1 MRDDQKT
8 KAELLQELD
17 SLRGRVSELKQA
29 KEKLHK
35 SEQRYRSLTDDVLDS
50 SKVGIFILDDS
61 FKVVWL
67 NQALERYFGLRR
79 KDVIGKDKRQLILK
93 QIKDIFEEPETFVE
107 KVFATYDNNTY
118 IENFECHVL
127 ADGQRENRWLER
139 WSQPIRTGLFAGG
152 RIEHYAD
159 ITERKE
165 AEQALAESEEK
176 FRSIFDNANDIIG
189 SVTKTGKILEV
200 NKKIE
205 DILGYKPDELVGK
218 NILTSGILAKKNA
231 ATIVKLFKKSVKRGR
246 LLDIRDGRN
255 VTEVWVNH
263 KDGHAVLLEASST
276 TIKEGG
282 KLVGYLSVIRDIRE
296 RKKAEEA
303 LRQSEEKFRNL
314 AEKSPNMIF
323 INKAGRIVYA
333 NQKCQEIMG
342 YNQQEFYSVD
352 FDFLSLIAPDDTD
365 IARSSFSIHMNGED
379 VPPREYG
386 LITKQ
391 GERIEALVATKLIQY
406 DGQNA
411 ILGIVTDITERKKWG
426 EDLRKREELHE
437 LFFSQSL
444 DGFFYMMF
452 DEPIRWDDTVN
463 KEKVL
468 DYVFAHHRIT
478 KVNDA
483 MLQQY
488 GASQEQFIG
497 LTPNDLYAHDIAY
510 GRNVWRDFLDAG
522 RLHLETDERKL
533 DGTPIWIDGDYIC
546 LYDSQGRI
554 TGHFGIQREIT
565 EEKRAREALRESE
578 KKYRALVEQS
588 LQGIIIL
595 QDFQIIFANPTA
607 AKIAGLTVEEVL
619 TLSPEDIKAFI
630 PIEERAAI
638 LQRYEECLAD
648 KPIEHNYKLRLVR
661 KNGDEFWLDVFVSQI
676 EYLGKS
682 AIQVAFIDIT
692 ERKRAEEAY
701 RSLVDHSLQ
710 GLAIFQNGRVV
721 FANQAMA
728 DITGYTVEEMLT
740 SPPEQVQ
747 AFVHPDD
754 HELLW
759 SRHRDRLNGKELP
772 ERYEFRGIR
781 KDGSICWL
789 EIHAS
794 RIEFQGKLAIQA
806 AYVDI
811 TERKKAEEALQESEN
826 KYRTLLENLPQKIFL
841 KDNNSVYVSCNDN
854 FAKDLKIRSEEFTGK
869 TDYDFFPKA
878 LADKYRAD
886 DKRIIESGQT
896 EAFEEKYIED
906 GEERI
911 VHTVKTPFKDKQG
924 NVTGVLGIFWDITEP
939 KRREEELNIY
949 REKMVQAEQL
959 ASVGTLSATLA
970 HELTQ
975 PLTVLSLSIENS
987 LAELEKTSCP
997 DTVVEDLKE
1006 DLSEITIMTSMINRF
1021 RNFAKMSLKST
1032 VSKVDLK
1039 AVAERIVE
1047 LLDES
1052 AWRAKVTLQVEGM
1065 DKLPPIYSCARELEQ
1080 LFFSLIENAIQAA
1093 DGKKS
1098 RQVII
1103 SSVVK
1108 DEHIELQLSDNCG
1121 GIAPENLDRIFEPFF
1136 TTKPAGERTGLGLCV
1151 AERIVNRAGGKI
1163 RVESKL
1169 GKGSIFFVT
1178 LPINKDEE

>member
-1 MRDDQKT
+1 MTRDEQKT

-17 SLRGRVSELKQA
+17 ALRRCALKLKQVEEELKHSEKQF
-29 KEKLHK
+29 KELN
-35 SEQRYRSLTDDVLDS
+35 ENTFVGVYRTTPDGRITMANPALVRMLGYS
-50 SKVGIFILDDS
+50 SFEELSQQNLEKEEFAPQYPRSIFKDLIEREG
-61 FKVVWL
+61 KVVG
-67 NQALERYFGLRR
+67 LESAWR
-79 KDVIGKDKRQLILK
+79 KRDGTTLFITENAWVVRDESGKTLYYEGIVQ
-93 QIKDIFEEPETFVE
+93 
-107 KVFATYDNNTY
+107 
-118 IENFECHVL
+118 
-127 ADGQRENRWLER
+127 
-139 WSQPIRTGLFAGG
+139 
-152 RIEHYAD
+152 D
-159 ITERKE
+159 ITERK
-165 AEQALAESEEK
+165 
-176 FRSIFDNANDIIG
+176 R
-189 SVTKTGKILEV
+189 
-200 NKKIE
+200 
-205 DILGYKPDELVGK
+205 
-218 NILTSGILAKKNA
+218 
-231 ATIVKLFKKSVKRGR
+231 
-246 LLDIRDGRN
+246 
-255 VTEVWVNH
+255 
-263 KDGHAVLLEASST
+263 
-276 TIKEGG
+276 
-282 KLVGYLSVIRDIRE
+282 
-296 RKKAEEA
+296 AEEA
-303 LRQSEEKFRNL
+303 
-314 AEKSPNMIF
+314 
-323 INKAGRIVYA
+323 
-333 NQKCQEIMG
+333 
-342 YNQQEFYSVD
+342 
-352 FDFLSLIAPDDTD
+352 
-365 IARSSFSIHMNGED
+365 
-379 VPPREYG
+379 
-386 LITKQ
+386 
-391 GERIEALVATKLIQY
+391 
-406 DGQNA
+406 
-411 ILGIVTDITERKKWG
+411 
-426 EDLRKREELHE
+426 LRKREELHE

-452 DEPIRWDDTVN
+452 DEPIRWDDTVD

-488 GASQEQFIG
+488 GASQKQFIG

-578 KKYRALVEQS
+578 EKYRS
-588 LQGIIIL
+588 
-595 QDFQIIFANPTA
+595 IFNTA
-607 AKIAGLTVEEVL
+607 ASLITSIGTNGVIVGCNARIKNVLGYEKDEVVGQSIAKIIHPDYMEKAKTCLNEVL
-619 TLSPEDIKAFI
+619 TAGLARHKEYKMVRKDNKVIDVEINAAGIKNKQGKYVEGICIIEDITERKEVEQALAESEEKFRSI
-630 PIEERAAI
+630 FDNANDIIASVTKTGKILEVNKKIEDILGYKPDELVGKNILTSGILAKKNAATI
-638 LQRYEECLAD
+638 V
-648 KPIEHNYKLRLVR
+648 KLFKKSVKRGRL
-661 KNGDEFWLDVFVSQI
+661 LDIRDGRNVTEVWVNHKDGHTVLLEANTTTI
-676 EYLGKS
+676 KEAGKLVGYLS
-682 AIQVAFIDIT
+682 VIRDIT

-710 GLAIFQNGRVV
+710 GLAIFQKGRVV

-740 SPPEQVQ
+740 LPHEQVET
-747 AFVHPDD
+747 FVHPDD
-754 HELLW
+754 RELVW
-759 SRHRDRLNGKELP
+759 SRHRDRLNGEELP
-772 ERYEFRGIR
+772 ERYEFHGIR

-789 EIHAS
+789 EINSS
-794 RIEFQGKLAIQA
+794 RIEFQGKPAIQV

-811 TERKKAEEALQESEN
+811 TERKNAEEALRDSES
-826 KYRTLLENLPQKIFL
+826 KYRTLVENLPQKIFL
-841 KDNNSVYVSCNDN
+841 KDKNSVYVSCNDN
-854 FAKDLKIRSEEFTGK
+854 LARDFKIKSEEITGK
-869 TDYDFFPKA
+869 TDYDLVPKA

-886 DKRIIESGQT
+886 DKRIIELGET
-896 EAFEEKYIED
+896 KTIEEKYMEE

-911 VHTVKTPFKDKQG
+911 IHTVKTPVKDEQG
-924 NVTGVLGIFWDITEP
+924 NTIGVLGIFWDITEL
-939 KRREEELNIY
+939 KQAQEKINKY
-949 REKMVQAEQL
+949 REDMVQAEEL
-959 ASVGTLSATLA
+959 ATVGTLSATLA

-975 PLTVLSLSIENS
+975 PLTVLSLSIGNS
-987 LAELEKTSCP
+987 LAELETMSCP
-997 DTVVEDLKE
+997 GSVVENLKE
-1006 DLSEITIMTSMINRF
+1006 GLSEITIMTSMINRF

-1052 AWRAKVTLQVEGM
+1052 AWRAKVTLQIEEM
-1065 DKLPPIYSCARELEQ
+1065 DKLPPIYSCVRELEQ

-1136 TTKPAGERTGLGLCV
+1136 TTKPAGQRTGLGLCV

>member
-1 MRDDQKT
+1 MTRDEQKT

-17 SLRGRVSELKQA
+17 ALRRCASKLKQVEEELKYSEKQF
-29 KEKLHK
+29 KEL
-35 SEQRYRSLTDDVLDS
+35 SENTFVGVYRTTPDGRITMANPALVRMLGYSSFEELSQQNLEKEEFAPQYPRSIFKDLIEREGKVVGLESAWRKRDGTTLFITENAWVVRDESGKTLYYEGIVQDITERKRAEETLRESEEKYRSIFNTAASLITSIGANGVIAGCNARIKDVLGYERDEV
-50 SKVGIFILDDS
+50 VGQSIAKIIHPDYME
-61 FKVVWL
+61 KAKTCL
-67 NQALERYFGLRR
+67 NEVLTVGLARHKEYKMVR
-79 KDVIGKDKRQLILK
+79 KDNKVIDVEINAAGIKNKQGKY
-93 QIKDIFEEPETFVE
+93 VE
-107 KVFATYDNNTY
+107 GICI
-118 IENFECHVL
+118 IE
-127 ADGQRENRWLER
+127 
-139 WSQPIRTGLFAGG
+139 
-152 RIEHYAD
+152 D

-176 FRSIFDNANDIIG
+176 FRTIFDNANDIIA

-231 ATIVKLFKKSVKRGR
+231 ATIVKLFKKSVKKGR

-263 KDGHAVLLEASST
+263 KDGHTVLLEANTT

-282 KLVGYLSVIRDIRE
+282 KLVGYLSVTR
-296 RKKAEEA
+296 
-303 LRQSEEKFRNL
+303 
-314 AEKSPNMIF
+314 
-323 INKAGRIVYA
+323 
-333 NQKCQEIMG
+333 
-342 YNQQEFYSVD
+342 
-352 FDFLSLIAPDDTD
+352 
-365 IARSSFSIHMNGED
+365 
-379 VPPREYG
+379 
-386 LITKQ
+386 
-391 GERIEALVATKLIQY
+391 
-406 DGQNA
+406 
-411 ILGIVTDITERKKWG
+411 DITERKK
-426 EDLRKREELHE
+426 
-437 LFFSQSL
+437 
-444 DGFFYMMF
+444 
-452 DEPIRWDDTVN
+452 
-463 KEKVL
+463 
-468 DYVFAHHRIT
+468 
-478 KVNDA
+478 
-483 MLQQY
+483 
-488 GASQEQFIG
+488 
-497 LTPNDLYAHDIAY
+497 
-510 GRNVWRDFLDAG
+510 
-522 RLHLETDERKL
+522 
-533 DGTPIWIDGDYIC
+533 
-546 LYDSQGRI
+546 
-554 TGHFGIQREIT
+554 
-565 EEKRAREALRESE
+565 
-578 KKYRALVEQS
+578 
-588 LQGIIIL
+588 
-595 QDFQIIFANPTA
+595 
-607 AKIAGLTVEEVL
+607 
-619 TLSPEDIKAFI
+619 
-630 PIEERAAI
+630 
-638 LQRYEECLAD
+638 
-648 KPIEHNYKLRLVR
+648 
-661 KNGDEFWLDVFVSQI
+661 
-676 EYLGKS
+676 
-682 AIQVAFIDIT
+682 
-692 ERKRAEEAY
+692 AEEAY

-728 DITGYTVEEMLT
+728 DITGFTVEEMLT

-754 HELLW
+754 RELVW
-759 SRHRDRLNGKELP
+759 SQHRVRLNGEELP

-794 RIEFQGKLAIQA
+794 RIEFQGKHAIQV

-811 TERKKAEEALQESEN
+811 TERKKAEEALRDSES
-826 KYRTLLENLPQKIFL
+826 KYRTLVENLPQKIFL
-841 KDNNSVYVSCNDN
+841 KDKNSVYVSCNDN

-886 DKRIIESGQT
+886 DKRIIELGET
-896 EAFEEKYIED
+896 KAIEEKYIED

-911 VHTVKTPFKDKQG
+911 VHTVKTPVKDEQG
-924 NVTGVLGIFWDITEP
+924 NITGVLGIFWDITEL

-949 REKMVQAEQL
+949 REKMAQAEQL
-959 ASVGTLSATLA
+959 SSVGTLSATLA

-975 PLTVLSLSIENS
+975 PLTVISLSIENS
-987 LAELEKTSCP
+987 LTELEKTSCP
-997 DTVVEDLKE
+997 DTVVKDLKE
-1006 DLSEITIMTSMINRF
+1006 GLSEVSSMTSMVNRF
-1021 RNFAKMSLKST
+1021 RNFARISIKRT

-1039 AVAERIVE
+1039 AVAERIAN

-1065 DKLPPIYSCARELEQ
+1065 DKLPTIYSCVRELEQ

-1151 AERIVNRAGGKI
+1151 VERIVNRAGGKV

-1169 GKGSIFFVT
+1169 GKGSTFFVT
-1178 LPINKDEE
+1178 LPINKDEEKLSDDDKYH

>member
-17 SLRGRVSELKQA
+17 SFRERASKLKQVEEELKHSEEQF
-29 KEKLHK
+29 KEL
-35 SEQRYRSLTDDVLDS
+35 SENTFVGVYRTTPDGRITMANPALVRMLGYSSFEELSQRNLEKEEFAPQYPRS
-50 SKVGIFILDDS
+50 IFKDLIEREG
-61 FKVVWL
+61 KVVG
-67 NQALERYFGLRR
+67 LESAWR
-79 KDVIGKDKRQLILK
+79 KRDGTTLFINENAWVIRDKSGKTLYYEGIVQ
-93 QIKDIFEEPETFVE
+93 
-107 KVFATYDNNTY
+107 
-118 IENFECHVL
+118 
-127 ADGQRENRWLER
+127 
-139 WSQPIRTGLFAGG
+139 
-152 RIEHYAD
+152 D
-159 ITERKE
+159 ITERK
-165 AEQALAESEEK
+165 
-176 FRSIFDNANDIIG
+176 R
-189 SVTKTGKILEV
+189 
-200 NKKIE
+200 
-205 DILGYKPDELVGK
+205 
-218 NILTSGILAKKNA
+218 
-231 ATIVKLFKKSVKRGR
+231 
-246 LLDIRDGRN
+246 
-255 VTEVWVNH
+255 
-263 KDGHAVLLEASST
+263 
-276 TIKEGG
+276 
-282 KLVGYLSVIRDIRE
+282 
-296 RKKAEEA
+296 AEE
-303 LRQSEEKFRNL
+303 
-314 AEKSPNMIF
+314 
-323 INKAGRIVYA
+323 
-333 NQKCQEIMG
+333 
-342 YNQQEFYSVD
+342 
-352 FDFLSLIAPDDTD
+352 T
-365 IARSSFSIHMNGED
+365 
-379 VPPREYG
+379 
-386 LITKQ
+386 
-391 GERIEALVATKLIQY
+391 
-406 DGQNA
+406 
-411 ILGIVTDITERKKWG
+411 
-426 EDLRKREELHE
+426 LRKREELHE

-497 LTPNDLYAHDIAY
+497 LTPNDLYAHDITY
-510 GRNVWRDFLDAG
+510 GRNIWRDFLDAG
-522 RLHLETDERKL
+522 RLHLETDERKR

-554 TGHFGIQREIT
+554 TGHFGVQREIT

-578 KKYRALVEQS
+578 QKYRALVEQS

-595 QDFQIIFANPTA
+595 QDFQIVFANPRA
-607 AKIAGLTVEEVL
+607 AKIAGLTVEKVL
-619 TLSPEDIKAFI
+619 ALSAEDIKAFI
-630 PIEERAAI
+630 PAEEQAAI

-661 KNGDEFWLDVFVSQI
+661 KNGDEFWLDVFVRQI

-728 DITGYTVEEMLT
+728 DITGYTVEEMST

-754 HELLW
+754 RELVW
-759 SRHRDRLNGKELP
+759 SQHRDRLNGKELP

-781 KDGSICWL
+781 KDGSICCL

-794 RIEFQGKLAIQA
+794 RIEFQGKPAIQA

-841 KDNNSVYVSCNDN
+841 KDRNSVFVSCNDN

-896 EAFEEKYIED
+896 EAIEEKYIED

-911 VHTVKTPFKDKQG
+911 VHTVKTPVKDEQG
-924 NVTGVLGIFWDITEP
+924 NVTGVLGIFWDITEL
-939 KRREEELNIY
+939 KQAQEKINKY
-949 REKMVQAEQL
+949 REDMVQAEEL
-959 ASVGTLSATLA
+959 ATVGTLSATLA

-975 PLTVLSLSIENS
+975 PLTVLSLSIGNS
-987 LAELEKTSCP
+987 LAELETMSCP
-997 DTVVEDLKE
+997 GSVVENLKE
-1006 DLSEITIMTSMINRF
+1006 GLSEITIMTSMINRF
-1021 RNFAKMSLKST
+1021 RNFAKMSLKRT

-1039 AVAERIVE
+1039 AVADRIAN

-1065 DKLPPIYSCARELEQ
+1065 DKLPTIYSCVRELEQ

-1108 DEHIELQLSDNCG
+1108 DEHIEFQLSDNCG

-1151 AERIVNRAGGKI
+1151 VERIVSQLGGKV

-1169 GKGSIFFVT
+1169 GKGSTFFVT
-1178 LPINKDEE
+1178 LPIKGDER